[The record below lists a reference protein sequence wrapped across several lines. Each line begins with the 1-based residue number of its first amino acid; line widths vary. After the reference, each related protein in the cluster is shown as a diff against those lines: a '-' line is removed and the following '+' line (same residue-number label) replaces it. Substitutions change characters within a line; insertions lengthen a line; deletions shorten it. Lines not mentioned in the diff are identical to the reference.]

1 MNEEEIN
8 EKIIISPFFDFLEKN
23 DSSLFMKESIESIC
37 LTEFGAFAH
46 FPSDNFRNDFL
57 YIGES
62 YIAASISLEIP
73 LRKLFLLFPIKEML
87 PLYQIYHEMA
97 PFRIIEKVQSEISHR
112 AAFQVIMKNSQ
123 YNISQLAK
131 ILNCDRRTLM
141 LLETNPDYEE
151 KINHSLLINI
161 CSILNIDPVL
171 LSKSQFVPYYFSL
184 WNNHVFVEMMK
195 KNITITSGI
204 NASVYLDKETI
215 EDNKYILLTYQNA
228 YSYKNKKMDRQ
239 ISMKEFDL
247 AISLSVKEYLNYC
260 LENKIAYC

>member
-23 DSSLFMKESIESIC
+23 DPSLFMKETIESIC
-37 LTEFGAFAH
+37 LSEFGTFAH
-46 FPSDNFRNDFL
+46 FPNDNFRNDYL

-62 YIAASISLEIP
+62 YISISISLEIP

-87 PLYQIYHEMA
+87 LLYQTYHEMA

-112 AAFQVIMKNSQ
+112 SAFQAIMKNSQ
-123 YNISQLAK
+123 YNISQLAE
-131 ILNCDRRTLM
+131 ILKCDRRTLM
-141 LLETNPDYEE
+141 LLQSNSDYEE
-151 KINHSLLINI
+151 KISYSLLTKI
-161 CSILNIDPVL
+161 CAVLDIDPIL
-171 LSKSQFVPYYFSL
+171 LSRSQFIPYYFSL
-184 WNNHVFVEMMK
+184 WNNDTFIKLMK

-204 NASVYLDKETI
+204 KSTVFFNKL
-215 EDNKYILLTYQNA
+215 EDEKNKYILLTYQNA

-247 AISLSVKEYLNYC
+247 AISLSVKEYLHYC